1 MLAQQAGAVAFAP
14 PREALTER
22 DRAVVGRLR
31 DEIRALRQERALLR
45 ARFLPPGRLPA
56 VLGLSPQEAAA
67 VSVLLV
73 NAQVTHE
80 LMYQALFHDAADQ
93 DPPPAAKSIDVLIFK
108 ARNRLS
114 RFGIAIETFQRRG
127 WQIAPQGKARM
138 LMLMRAEAEATG
150 RPIGDYV
157 RVDIATFPYQ
167 VARVR
172 PGATSS
178 VSMRCPD

>member
-1 MLAQQAGAVAFAP
+1 MLAQQAGAAAFVL

-22 DRAVVGRLR
+22 DRATVARLR
-31 DEIRALRQERALLR
+31 DEVRALRQERASLR

-73 NAQVTHE
+73 NSQVTHE
-80 LMYQALFHDAADQ
+80 LMWQALYHDAADQ
-93 DPPPAAKSIDVLIFK
+93 DAPPAAKSIDVLIFK

-150 RPIGDYV
+150 RPIGQFV
-157 RVDIATFPYQ
+157 RVDLTISPYQ
-167 VARVR
+167 VPRVR
-172 PGATSS
+172 PAATSG